1 MQGDVGGARSVL
13 ADPFARATE
22 GEQGGSTALLYAEA
36 VTALAEGDRPGA
48 RTRSMALLAAETG
61 ERQQPNRRAAA
72 VWWTGSLFGPEA
84 AGGERAIEDARDTLE
99 RNGWRQALREP
110 ELVAD
115 L

>member
-1 MQGDVGGARSVL
+1 
-13 ADPFARATE
+13 
-22 GEQGGSTALLYAEA
+22 
-36 VTALAEGDRPGA
+36 
-48 RTRSMALLAAETG
+48 
-61 ERQQPNRRAAA
+61 
-72 VWWTGSLFGPEA
+72 LFGPEA